1 MTTKTTTENT
11 TDNSDQLGHLSS
23 LDTWVFLKENPE
35 ARLIDIRS
43 SMEFLFI
50 GHPTDSI
57 HIAWMEDPDW
67 EINPNFIKEINQIQ
81 KASTNNNC
89 PIIMICRSGNRSE
102 KAGIQLLEAGLRNIY
117 HVTDGFEG
125 DRDDN
130 NHRGT
135 LNGWRFHEL
144 PWEQC

>member
-1 MTTKTTTENT
+1 MTTPT
-11 TDNSDQLGHLSS
+11 LGHLSS
-23 LDTWVFLKENPE
+23 LEASELLKKHPE
-35 ARLIDIRS
+35 AKLIDIRT

-50 GHPTDSI
+50 GHPSNSI

-67 EINPNFIKEINQIQ
+67 EINPNFYKEINQIQ

-89 PIIMICRSGNRSE
+89 PIILMCRSGNRSE
-102 KAGIQLLEAGLRNIY
+102 KAGLELLEKGMENIY

-125 DRDDN
+125 ELDVN
-130 NHRGT
+130 QQRG
-135 LNGWRFHEL
+135 NIGGWRFHNL

>member
-1 MTTKTTTENT
+1 MTSKKE
-11 TDNSDQLGHLSS
+11 LGHLTSPEA
-23 LDTWVFLKENPE
+23 WEFLNQNPE

-67 EINPNFIKEINQIQ
+67 DINPNFVKEINQIQ
-81 KASTNNNC
+81 KATTNNNG
-89 PIIMICRSGNRSE
+89 PMVLICRSGNRSE
-102 KAGIQLLEAGLRNIY
+102 KAGIQLLEAGLTNIY
-117 HVTDGFEG
+117 HITDGFEG
-125 DRDDN
+125 DRN
-130 NHRGT
+130 ELNHRGEI
-135 LNGWRFHEL
+135 NGWRFHGL

>member
-1 MTTKTTTENT
+1 MTTKNT
-11 TDNSDQLGHLSS
+11 DQLRHLDS
-23 LDTWVFLKENPE
+23 LEVWAFLKENPE

-67 EINPNFIKEINQIQ
+67 EINPNFVKEINQIQ
-81 KASTNNNC
+81 KASTNNNA
-89 PIIMICRSGNRSE
+89 PIVMICRSGNRSE
-102 KAGIQLLEAGLRNIY
+102 KAGIQLLEAGLTNIY
-117 HVTDGFEG
+117 HVSDGFEG

>member
-1 MTTKTTTENT
+1 MTSKNT
-11 TDNSDQLGHLSS
+11 NDTQQLGHLDS
-23 LDTWVFLKENPE
+23 LEAATFLKEKPE

-50 GHPTDSI
+50 GHPSDSI

-67 EINPNFIKEINQIQ
+67 EINPNFVKEINQIQ
-81 KASTNNNC
+81 KASTNNNA
-89 PIIMICRSGNRSE
+89 PIVMICRSGNRSE
-102 KAGIQLLEAGLRNIY
+102 KAGIQLLEAGLTNIY
-117 HVTDGFEG
+117 HISDGFEG
-125 DRDDN
+125 DRDEN

-135 LNGWRFHEL
+135 SNGWRFHGL

>member
-1 MTTKTTTENT
+1 MTTENDT
-11 TDNSDQLGHLSS
+11 RLGHLTS
-23 LDTWVFLKENPE
+23 LQASEFLEKHPE
-35 ARLIDIRS
+35 AKLVDIRS

-50 GHPTDSI
+50 GHPTGAI

-67 EINPNFIKEINQIQ
+67 DINPDFVKEIQAEQIDG
-81 KASTNNNC
+81 C

-102 KAGIQLLEAGLRNIY
+102 KAGIQLIEAGLSNIY

-125 DRDDN
+125 DRDAN

-135 LNGWRFHEL
+135 QNGWRFNGL

>member
-1 MTTKTTTENT
+1 MT
-11 TDNSDQLGHLSS
+11 TDNTDQLGHLDS
-23 LDTWVFLKENPE
+23 LNAWVFLKENPE
-35 ARLIDIRS
+35 AKLIDIRS

-50 GHPTDSI
+50 GHPTNSI

-67 EINPNFIKEINQIQ
+67 EINPNFFKEINQIQ

-89 PIIMICRSGNRSE
+89 PIVMICRSGNRSE
-102 KAGIQLLEAGLRNIY
+102 KAGIQLLEAGLINIY
-117 HVTDGFEG
+117 HVSDGFEG
-125 DRDDN
+125 DRDEN

>member
-1 MTTKTTTENT
+1 MTRENT
-11 TDNSDQLGHLSS
+11 KDSHKLEDQLGHLSS
-23 LDTWVFLKENPE
+23 LDTWVLLKENPE
-35 ARLIDIRS
+35 AKLIDIRS

-50 GHPTDSI
+50 GHPTESI

-102 KAGIQLLEAGLRNIY
+102 KAGIQLLEAGLTNIY

-125 DRDDN
+125 DRDEN

>member
-1 MTTKTTTENT
+1 MTTNNTEN
-11 TDNSDQLGHLSS
+11 NADQLSHLDS
-23 LDTWVFLKENPE
+23 LETWAFLKENPE

-50 GHPTDSI
+50 GHPTSSI

-67 EINPNFIKEINQIQ
+67 EINPNFVKEINQIQ
-81 KASTNNNC
+81 KAGTNNNA
-89 PIIMICRSGNRSE
+89 PIVMICRSGNRSE
-102 KAGIQLLEAGLRNIY
+102 KAGIQLLEAGLTNIY

-135 LNGWRFHEL
+135 INGWRFHEL

>member
-1 MTTKTTTENT
+1 MTTENSNNT
-11 TDNSDQLGHLSS
+11 DQLGHLDS
-23 LDTWVFLKENPE
+23 LEAWAFLKENPA

-67 EINPNFIKEINQIQ
+67 EINPNFVKEINQIQ

-89 PIIMICRSGNRSE
+89 PILMICRSGNRSE
-102 KAGIQLLEAGLRNIY
+102 KAGIQLIEAGLTNIY

>member
-1 MTTKTTTENT
+1 MNLQSNE
-11 TDNSDQLGHLSS
+11 LGHLNS
-23 LDTWVFLKENPE
+23 LEASIFLESHPE
-35 ARLIDIRS
+35 AKLIDIRS

-50 GHPTDSI
+50 GHPVGAI
-57 HIAWMEDPDW
+57 HIGWMEDPDW
-67 EINPNFIKEINQIQ
+67 DINPNFEKEIEAEQ
-81 KASTNNNC
+81 TNNS

-102 KAGIQLLEAGLRNIY
+102 KAGIQLLEAGLSNIY
-117 HVTDGFEG
+117 HVSDGFEG

-135 LNGWRFHEL
+135 TNGWRFYDL

>member
-1 MTTKTTTENT
+1 MT
-11 TDNSDQLGHLSS
+11 TDNADQLGHLDA
-23 LDTWVFLKENPE
+23 LETWVFLKENPD
-35 ARLIDIRS
+35 AILIDIRS

-57 HIAWMEDPDW
+57 HIAWMDDPDW
-67 EINPNFIKEINQIQ
+67 EINPNFIEEIIQIQ
-81 KASTNNNC
+81 KASTHNNC
-89 PIIMICRSGNRSE
+89 PIVMICRSGNRSE
-102 KAGIQLLEAGLRNIY
+102 KAGIQLLDAGLTNIY
-117 HVTDGFEG
+117 HVSDGFEG